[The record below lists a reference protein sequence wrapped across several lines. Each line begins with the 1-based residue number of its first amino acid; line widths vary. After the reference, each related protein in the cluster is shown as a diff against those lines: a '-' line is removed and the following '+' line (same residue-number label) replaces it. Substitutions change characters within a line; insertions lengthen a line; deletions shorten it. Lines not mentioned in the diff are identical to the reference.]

1 MKSTRPAVVTMAVLL
16 VALLIV
22 IAVIAS
28 VIAAFAPADYKT
40 YAVTT
45 PLFLVL
51 LFAAAAYYLWVG
63 RRWARAVTIVI
74 ASLAIIGD
82 LSVVLYYDSTA
93 TVIMNVVGLIL
104 AAGILVLLLLP
115 SSSRYFRSTTEA

>member
-28 VIAAFAPADYKT
+28 VIAAFA
-40 YAVTT
+40 
-45 PLFLVL
+45 
-51 LFAAAAYYLWVG
+51 AAAYYLWVG

-74 ASLAIIGD
+74 ASLAS
-82 LSVVLYYDSTA
+82 LVTCRSCCTTTA
-93 TVIMNVVGLIL
+93 
-104 AAGILVLLLLP
+104 P
-115 SSSRYFRSTTEA
+115 PR